1 MTHTGRTF
9 VIWQIKLVKHDF
21 VYIKRTVFQSD
32 LDRVD
37 DEIDEEKK
45 CQLQLQ
51 KSGWKRRWR
60 STNKRLRH
68 DVIQDVNWS
77 AFICIRKAG
86 QCNKVQ
92 FQFDIIHKST
102 VPLLKQKSESDLFKT
117 VLYFRFPKIYF
128 LKCSLWLARL
138 I

>member
-1 MTHTGRTF
+1 MT
-9 VIWQIKLVKHDF
+9 

-45 CQLQLQ
+45 CQLQPQ
-51 KSGWKRRWR
+51 KSGWKRSWR

-68 DVIQDVNWS
+68 DVRQGN
-77 AFICIRKAG
+77 
-86 QCNKVQ
+86 
-92 FQFDIIHKST
+92 
-102 VPLLKQKSESDLFKT
+102 
-117 VLYFRFPKIYF
+117 
-128 LKCSLWLARL
+128 L